1 MVDLFVRWTD
11 AFVDYFFGRDNDDE
25 VFLYV
30 NKEIL
35 DEIGQ
40 KYDLGNSDDFLKVFL
55 VDIGN
60 RISLYDDLYL
70 LENNYKPSRTPEDNR
85 KLKSPSIFNFAAIL
99 GVELDQRPY
108 YIPYIILA
116 IYIASTI
123 EDTNDKAVGSYLK
136 SYLKDYFKKAR
147 QGNDYSNENGR
158 YEDLEDLFEWLHEE
172 YPMFNNKLRGNHRYI
187 GLLKYQLLLSQS
199 EINEINK
206 ALYIIQYNGEDANL
220 SYLDKVRLLKDY
232 VNEKVKT
239 ILVDSL
245 DNVDYQYRINRI
257 IDNFDLETHQEK
269 NPNANRI
276 KLHFGFVH
284 MLWFDENSNKRGF
297 KILTNLRDLSVKTN
311 DYRIQ
316 KSANTIGGY
325 NAEFVNYKGSD
336 SVLLEEITKLN
347 SEDFDITPMPLDD
360 VVFFYKY
367 NDEYYIQS
375 RESLKQEVYIFVKRK
390 DKFINNWE
398 KWAANDHV
406 LDMQKIEDE
415 DVEDLTHN
423 KWTMYLAQGI
433 LAPYYDS
440 YKEEG
445 KTYKNKV
452 RTITRKES
460 ILPPGKINTYLINA
474 LPYFEFPEVIDT
486 NKLDVYINMDDDPQN
501 EGNDFRLIICANR
514 LIIDICKDVDLTES
528 RRIDLKI
535 EYDNELNA
543 YEYFYVCGQNIN
555 YEEPNLFMI
564 NNWGEKIDEPSEK
577 YIQGNNVMGITQNM
591 MGREQTKLSE
601 EDLDDDTHL
610 DSNEFYFI
618 NLLAACIYMEPNSTI
633 TRNRLE
639 KCIRYAATRL
649 DIDTKEPGLSTKVVN
664 LLVNSGYISA
674 DFQTRHYQAIPPTFL
689 RFPLHVS
696 NIKRDTVDFSGKVYL
711 LTGLITKKFYADL
724 CNYCNKHKLQI
735 RYRYSDRIRES
746 RSYLRLLPPIILI
759 DNRFS
764 VEDFCNEYPIHK
776 VNQYDKL
783 DLSKDILS
791 LTPSI
796 SEYSSTLTAIPK
808 DSFNV
813 ELVDPTETSFPRIR
827 EDNPFAYNNHVFIEK
842 AEGVFMRPNIR
853 EYAWANIYCYYKRNE
868 PFIIRDN
875 GHIYFPTELHLPS
888 LIQRALF
895 ISNIGVA
902 SYKKAFIC
910 DNPFDDNVLY
920 TKVKSYRMTKSRQIR
935 IIEILTGSNDSFD
948 KNTMLRKVAKS
959 TSKDRILDKW
969 RWHYEME
976 LWTRKERINNKNSK
990 HILVLK
996 NYEINY
1002 KNEESERVFAFAE
1015 YNDIYVKTDDNTFR
1029 KAIGSVNKIM
1039 SILIKKYEWK
1049 KGEDIEIEDNI
1060 SSQLPSQDL
1069 YNIEKILIL

>member
-55 VDIGN
+55 VDIGK
-60 RISLYDDLYL
+60 RISLYDELYL
-70 LENNYKPSRTPEDNR
+70 LENNYKPSRTTEDNR
-85 KLKSPSIFNFAAIL
+85 KLKSPSIFNYAAIL
-99 GVELDQRPY
+99 GEELYRRPY
-108 YIPYIILA
+108 YLPYILLA

-123 EDTNDKAVGSYLK
+123 EDTNDNAVGSHLS
-136 SYLKDYFKKAR
+136 SYLKKHFKKTSKN
-147 QGNDYSNENGR
+147 NDYSKENGR
-158 YEDLEDLFEWLHEE
+158 YVALEDLFKWLHEE

-206 ALYIIQYNGEDANL
+206 ALYIIQYNGEENNL

-257 IDNFDLETHQEK
+257 IDNFDLETYQEK

-276 KLHFGFVH
+276 KLHFSFVH
-284 MLWFDENSNKRGF
+284 LLWFDEMSNERGF
-297 KILTNLRDLSVKTN
+297 KLLTNLRDRSEIMG

-325 NAEFVNYKGSD
+325 NAEFVYYNGSD
-336 SVLLEEITKLN
+336 SVILKEKELLETD
-347 SEDFDITPMPLDD
+347 DFDIKPMPLDD

-375 RESLKQEVYIFVKRK
+375 RESINQEVYIFVKRK
-390 DKFINNWE
+390 EKCVNNWE
-398 KWAANDHV
+398 KWANDHV

-415 DVEDLTHN
+415 EVEDLTRN
-423 KWTMYLAQGI
+423 EWTMYMAQGV
-433 LAPYYDS
+433 LAPYYNTKD
-440 YKEEG
+440 G
-445 KTYKNKV
+445 RKTLKNNV
-452 RTITRKES
+452 RAITRKGGV
-460 ILPPGKINTYLINA
+460 LPPEKNNTYIINA
-474 LPYFEFPEVIDT
+474 LPYFEFPEDIDRD
-486 NKLDVYINMDDDPQN
+486 KLKVYMSMDEDPQD
-501 EGNDFRLIICANR
+501 EDNDFSCIVCGNR

-564 NNWGEKIDEPSEK
+564 NKWGEKIDDPSEKK
-577 YIQGNNVMGITQNM
+577 YIQGNNVLGITPNV
-591 MGREQTKLSE
+591 MGKEQTVLSE
-601 EDLDDDTHL
+601 EDLEDDTHL
-610 DSNEFYFI
+610 DLDEFYFI
-618 NLLAACIYMEPNSTI
+618 NLLAACIYMEQNSTI

-649 DIDTKEPGLSTKVVN
+649 NIDTKEPGFSTKVVN
-664 LLVNSGYISA
+664 LLVNSGYICA
-674 DFQTRHYQAIPPTFL
+674 DFQTRHYQAIPPIFL
-689 RFPLHVS
+689 RFPLFVPKKTRGT
-696 NIKRDTVDFSGKVYL
+696 IDFSGKVYL
-711 LTGLITKKFYADL
+711 LTGLITKKFYVDL

-735 RYRYSDRIRES
+735 RYRYSDKIRES

-759 DNRFS
+759 DKRFS
-764 VEDFCNEYPIHK
+764 VEDFRKEYPMHK
-776 VNQYDKL
+776 VNQYDNF
-783 DLSKDILS
+783 DLSKNILS

-796 SEYSSTLTAIPK
+796 SEYCSTLTTIPK

-813 ELVDPTETSFPRIR
+813 ELVDTTETSFPRIR
-827 EDNPFAYNNHVFIEK
+827 EDNPYAYNNHVFIEK

-888 LIQRALF
+888 LIQRAF
-895 ISNIGVA
+895 FVSNIGVA

-920 TKVKSYRMTKSRQIR
+920 TKVKSYRMIKSRQIR

-948 KNTMLRKVAKS
+948 KNTMLRKVA
-959 TSKDRILDKW
+959 
-969 RWHYEME
+969 
-976 LWTRKERINNKNSK
+976 
-990 HILVLK
+990 
-996 NYEINY
+996 
-1002 KNEESERVFAFAE
+1002 
-1015 YNDIYVKTDDNTFR
+1015 
-1029 KAIGSVNKIM
+1029 
-1039 SILIKKYEWK
+1039 
-1049 KGEDIEIEDNI
+1049 
-1060 SSQLPSQDL
+1060 
-1069 YNIEKILIL
+1069 